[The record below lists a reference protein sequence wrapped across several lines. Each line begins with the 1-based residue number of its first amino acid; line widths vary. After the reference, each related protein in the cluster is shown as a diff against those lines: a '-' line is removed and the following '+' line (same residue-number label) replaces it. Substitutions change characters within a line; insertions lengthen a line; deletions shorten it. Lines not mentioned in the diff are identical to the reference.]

1 MKNLKIFC
9 ICLNNDLLEVVK
21 NINYKPVGLG
31 TENFSDEWIRDNNKK
46 NISFKNKYY
55 GEYSFHYWYWQNILE
70 NEIDGKWIGFCGYR
84 RLWAKVNNIKFDYSN
99 IKNHIIQTPPEIWNN
114 YEVILGDKINLENV
128 SWTKVIKYGK
138 NAFIRNPKSIF
149 KKGRNIRFQFDMF
162 HGSGNLDKAIN
173 LLDKKDREDFR
184 EFTKQNTSY
193 NQGNMFICKSKKL
206 MKSYYETLFPWLER
220 CEKIFGFNLEG
231 YGNTRIY
238 GFLAERFLPYWF
250 NKYSKTLEW
259 PIIFYDLNKKK

>member
-84 RLWAKVNNIKFDYSN
+84 RLWAKVNNIKIDYSN
-99 IKNHIIQTPPEIWNN
+99 IKNHIIQTPPEI
-114 YEVILGDKINLENV
+114 
-128 SWTKVIKYGK
+128 
-138 NAFIRNPKSIF
+138 
-149 KKGRNIRFQFDMF
+149 
-162 HGSGNLDKAIN
+162 
-173 LLDKKDREDFR
+173 
-184 EFTKQNTSY
+184 
-193 NQGNMFICKSKKL
+193 
-206 MKSYYETLFPWLER
+206 
-220 CEKIFGFNLEG
+220 
-231 YGNTRIY
+231 
-238 GFLAERFLPYWF
+238 
-250 NKYSKTLEW
+250 
-259 PIIFYDLNKKK
+259 